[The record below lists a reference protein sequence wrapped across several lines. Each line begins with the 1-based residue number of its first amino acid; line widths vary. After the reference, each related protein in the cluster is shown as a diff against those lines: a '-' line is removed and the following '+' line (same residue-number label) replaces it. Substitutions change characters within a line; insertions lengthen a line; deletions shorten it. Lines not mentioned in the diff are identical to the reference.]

1 MNNKRLN
8 LAIIDHKPQLKHV
21 PYGTST
27 SAVAVEEPVAAAAPV
42 GTECLAIRSMPVNTN
57 C

>member
-8 LAIIDHKPQLKHV
+8 LAIIDQVAFTH
-21 PYGTST
+21 
-27 SAVAVEEPVAAAAPV
+27 AVAVVAVVAAAAPV
-42 GTECLAIRSMPVNTN
+42 GMKYLAARSMPVNAT